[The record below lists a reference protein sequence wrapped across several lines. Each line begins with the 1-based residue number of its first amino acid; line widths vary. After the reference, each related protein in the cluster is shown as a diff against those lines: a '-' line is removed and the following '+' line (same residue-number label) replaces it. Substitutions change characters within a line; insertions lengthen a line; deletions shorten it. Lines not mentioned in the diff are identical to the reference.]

1 MRASIL
7 GGNLRGTQTGFISLR
22 SFGQRSAQKEIFPYG
37 TCSRSLCIGI
47 SYLTWEQSLKHSDSI
62 LSASIFPSGWHK
74 GSLERRPRRKER
86 RHGHPEM
93 IIISTITAWESFEI
107 PKYPCTLMKSHTER
121 KVGEVGPWVHLP
133 LRNISKIHLYGAP
146 LTENKLEIVRMMSKT
161 KAIKRST
168 E

>member
-37 TCSRSLCIGI
+37 ACSRSLCIGI
-47 SYLTWEQSLKHSDSI
+47 SYLLTWEQSLKHLDTI
-62 LSASIFPSGWHK
+62 LSASIFPSGWQK
-74 GSLERRPRRKER
+74 GSWERRLRRKER

-107 PKYPCTLMKSHTER
+107 PKYPRTLMKSHTER
-121 KVGEVGPWVHLP
+121 KVGEVGPWVHP
-133 LRNISKIHLYGAP
+133 PPPRNI
-146 LTENKLEIVRMMSKT
+146 
-161 KAIKRST
+161 IKNTSIWSPSHWK
-168 E
+168 